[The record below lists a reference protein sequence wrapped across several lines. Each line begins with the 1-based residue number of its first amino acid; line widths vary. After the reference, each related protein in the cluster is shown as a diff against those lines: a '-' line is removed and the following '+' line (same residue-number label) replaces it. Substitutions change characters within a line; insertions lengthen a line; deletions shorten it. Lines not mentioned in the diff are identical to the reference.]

1 MTSSY
6 TIILIEMKSKYWGW
20 KENQGTMIANKCVK
34 SISLGMEYKR
44 VWLDDRPICIWFDGW
59 YL

>member
-1 MTSSY
+1 
-6 TIILIEMKSKYWGW
+6 
-20 KENQGTMIANKCVK
+20 MIANKCVK